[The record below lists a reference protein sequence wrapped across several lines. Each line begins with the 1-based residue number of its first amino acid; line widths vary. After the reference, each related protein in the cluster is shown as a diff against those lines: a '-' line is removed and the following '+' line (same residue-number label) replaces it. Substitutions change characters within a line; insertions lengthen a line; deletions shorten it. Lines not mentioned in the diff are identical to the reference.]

1 MPSARRNHDARH
13 NKLIGKLRHKGAF
26 KEGDIKEG
34 SLEEVFDLTLEE
46 EKTRSGAIGYAD
58 AHSQLLLAQCSGPQ
72 RLPLSTGESMRLR
85 HNSLSG
91 TCSPTRSSVWPKA
104 GSGLVPPTGISLS
117 PRREELVRHLLGGR
131 LGS

>member
-1 MPSARRNHDARH
+1 MPSARRNHDTRH
-13 NKLIGKLRHKGAF
+13 NKLVGKLRHKGVL
-26 KEGDIKEG
+26 KEGEIKEG
-34 SLEEVFDLTLEE
+34 FLEEVFDLTLEE

-91 TCSPTRSSVWPKA
+91 TCSPTRSSVP
-104 GSGLVPPTGISLS
+104 VPPTGISLS
-117 PRREELVRHLLGGR
+117 PRREELVHHLLGGR